1 MGKIEFS
8 DLRDLGK
15 LFDYDKLSEEKKL
28 EIANL
33 IKQDNLQKSNEKYPN
48 LNVKNTFY
56 TCFGKRLIDLFI
68 SGIALLVFF
77 PINLFIGIVTM
88 FDVGFPIFFKQKRIG
103 KNGKPFTMIKFRN
116 MTNKT
121 DENGNLLRADLRVTK
136 WGRFVR
142 STSLDELLNFV
153 NIFKGD
159 NIFSITNPIS
169 LISILETIEVT
180 NKIKV
185 ICQLLAHALCLWY
198 MREDLIVIMRHGIW

>member
-1 MGKIEFS
+1 M
-8 DLRDLGK
+8 K

-121 DENGNLLRADLRVTK
+121 DEM
-136 WGRFVR
+136 
-142 STSLDELLNFV
+142 
-153 NIFKGD
+153 
-159 NIFSITNPIS
+159 
-169 LISILETIEVT
+169 
-180 NKIKV
+180 V
-185 ICQLLAHALCLWY
+185 IC
-198 MREDLIVIMRHGIW
+198 